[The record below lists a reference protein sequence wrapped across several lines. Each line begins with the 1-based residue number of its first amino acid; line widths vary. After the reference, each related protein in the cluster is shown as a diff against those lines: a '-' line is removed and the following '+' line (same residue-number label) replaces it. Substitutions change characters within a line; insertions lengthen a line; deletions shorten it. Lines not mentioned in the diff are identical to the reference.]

1 MSNDQKL
8 FSTNWDDIKYFL
20 MLKRQLRLTLTAKAL
35 GTSHVTVANRI
46 ASLEK
51 SLGTQLF
58 IQDGQG
64 YKLTKS
70 GSNFSQYA
78 EELERHLILALEST
92 ERGNLARSKVRIGVT
107 EGLGD
112 NFLSSRI
119 AKWMINEEL
128 EVDFISLPK
137 STSVTSREADISI
150 TLEKPVGEFV
160 IRRILSDYTLGI
172 YASHE
177 YMNHHGPIDER
188 EKLIKHTW
196 IGYIESMMFTE
207 ELKYHYEISSNL
219 DFIFNSTSIR
229 AQQQAARAGLGLSIL
244 PDYMAKNDSC
254 LVRVLPEIQFMRH
267 YWISTNRDLHRFQA
281 VNLAWDFI
289 LECCRC
295 DRDLLHH
302 RSAASRD

>member
-1 MSNDQKL
+1 MSNEQKL

-20 MLKRQLRLTLTAKAL
+20 VLKRQRRLTLTAKAL

-70 GSNFSQYA
+70 GDKFSRYA

-92 ERGNLARSKVRIGVT
+92 ERENLARPKVRVGVT

-112 NFLSSRI
+112 NYLSSRI
-119 AKWMINEEL
+119 AKWMIDEEL

-137 STSVTSREADISI
+137 STSVTSREADVSI
-150 TLEKPVGEFV
+150 TLEKPMGEYV
-160 IRRILSDYTLGI
+160 IRRILADYTLGI
-172 YASHE
+172 YASQE
-177 YMNHHGPIDER
+177 YISCHGCIDSR
-188 EKLIKHTW
+188 EELVKHTW

-207 ELKYHYEISSNL
+207 ELKYHYEISPDLN
-219 DFIFNSTSIR
+219 FVFNSTSIR

-244 PDYMAKNDSC
+244 PDYMAAHDDC
-254 LVRVLPEIQFMRH
+254 LVRVLPDICFLRH

-289 LECCRC
+289 LQCCRD
-295 DRDLLHH
+295 DRCLLHYQ
-302 RSAASRD
+302 